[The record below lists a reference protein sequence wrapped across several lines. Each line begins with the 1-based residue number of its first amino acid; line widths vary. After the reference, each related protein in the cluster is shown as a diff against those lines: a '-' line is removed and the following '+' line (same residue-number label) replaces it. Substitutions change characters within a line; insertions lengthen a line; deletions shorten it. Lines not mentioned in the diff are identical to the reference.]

1 MRYATPT
8 GVGGM
13 RSRVSRSGGGHA
25 AQARVDGPDM
35 TRMAVGPGG
44 PDAVGGLLVPSGRSA
59 PSRCLGS
66 FRVSTGPAMV
76 RAEPGRVTT
85 LRQASAVRLRYWQ
98 FYVLS
103 CCTLLVVDHFPC
115 SLIFFEGRRNF
126 VQAFFF
132 SPSAA
137 ARICF
142 TPAPPL
148 VVRVGGPPG
157 QARAGSCRASAGPGS
172 HGGDVPGPGPGDA
185 RVGPG
190 SSGDVVTGDGG
201 RGAQPP
207 GLWGVWAPPT
217 LSSLAGV
224 SCLCALRVG
233 D

>member
-85 LRQASAVRLRYWQ
+85 LRQASAVSGAASIIGS
-98 FYVLS
+98 FMFF
-103 CCTLLVVDHFPC
+103 LVVHF
-115 SLIFFEGRRNF
+115 
-126 VQAFFF
+126 
-132 SPSAA
+132 
-137 ARICF
+137 
-142 TPAPPL
+142 
-148 VVRVGGPPG
+148 
-157 QARAGSCRASAGPGS
+157 
-172 HGGDVPGPGPGDA
+172 
-185 RVGPG
+185 
-190 SSGDVVTGDGG
+190 
-201 RGAQPP
+201 
-207 GLWGVWAPPT
+207 
-217 LSSLAGV
+217 
-224 SCLCALRVG
+224 
-233 D
+233 